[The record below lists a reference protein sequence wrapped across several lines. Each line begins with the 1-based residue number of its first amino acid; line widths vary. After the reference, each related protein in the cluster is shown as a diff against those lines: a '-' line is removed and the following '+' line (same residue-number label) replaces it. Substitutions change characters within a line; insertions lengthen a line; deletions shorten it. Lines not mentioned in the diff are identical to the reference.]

1 MFALARKGRATQ
13 RSASH
18 PTEGG
23 SAATGSSPMGGTALV
38 LLLLYHFGEAYWRNG
53 SWALGSGGTVRCP
66 APSARSQYT

>member
-1 MFALARKGRATQ
+1 
-13 RSASH
+13 
-18 PTEGG
+18 
-23 SAATGSSPMGGTALV
+23 MGGTALV